1 MMPMP
6 LRLCGSTGRT
16 GDSPPVPTLKV
27 KNVFKCRL
35 RVNKLTLLYEAIALE
50 AMWLYRTLYRSPRG
64 RFFFSRGK
72 K

>member
-1 MMPMP
+1 MW
-6 LRLCGSTGRT
+6 LYRKDRGQ
-16 GDSPPVPTLKV
+16 PPVPTLKV